1 MFTVTER
8 AKRQL
13 RQVLYDAAAPAG
25 KALRLLVVADSVR
38 MVLDEH
44 QSGDLVIRY
53 EDQSVLLLDPEIAK
67 VLEER
72 TLEAGNRGELFFK

>member
-8 AKRQL
+8 AKKQL
-13 RQVLYDAAAPAG
+13 TQVLYDAAAPAE

-38 MVLDEH
+38 MILDKQ

-53 EDQSVLLLDPEIAK
+53 KDQSVLLLDPKIAE